1 MQQSSPRSTDVHAKL
16 RTLLGD
22 HLVTRAMKRGEIR
35 SAELDF
41 DFADVKVPNTAFK
54 RVVRDLEF
62 DVDELAIVTFLL
74 ARAHSKPLSLLPAVV
89 TARFQHA
96 LLVHNAE
103 RGPLAPGDL
112 AGRRIGLRSYPVTTA
127 VWVRAVL
134 ADDYGVAPEQ
144 VQWVAFEE
152 PHVAEY
158 RDPPN
163 VERAP
168 AGKDLLSMLLE
179 GSLDAAV
186 VGERPS
192 DPRLVPVIAD
202 PAAAAQAWHQRTGAL
217 QVNHMLVVKDVLAK
231 DRPHAAEEIVRLFAE
246 SKRAAGLPAPDTL
259 DMNPVGREANR
270 RNLDVAID
278 CVYRQGMIARRFEP
292 AELFA

>member
-1 MQQSSPRSTDVHAKL
+1 MHAKL

-22 HLVTRAMKRGEIR
+22 HLVTRAMKSGEVR
-35 SAELDF
+35 SAELSF
-41 DFADVKVPNTAFK
+41 DFADVRVPNTAFK
-54 RVVRDLEF
+54 RVVRELEF
-62 DVDELAIVTFLL
+62 DVAELAIVTFLL
-74 ARAHSKPLSLLPAVV
+74 ARAHGKPLSLLPAVI
-89 TARFQHA
+89 TARFQHP
-96 LLVHNAE
+96 LLVYNAE
-103 RGPLAPGDL
+103 RGPLRPGDL

-127 VWVRAVL
+127 AWVRAVL
-134 ADDYGVAPEQ
+134 ADDYGVAAEQ
-144 VQWVAFEE
+144 VKWVAFEQA
-152 PHVAEY
+152 HVAEY

-168 AGKDLLSMLLE
+168 AGKDMISMLLE
-179 GSLDAAV
+179 GSLDAAI

-202 PAAAAQAWHQRTGAL
+202 PAAAAKAWHQRTGAL
-217 QVNHMLVVKDVLAK
+217 QVNHMLVVKDALTK
-231 DRPHAAEEIVRLFAE
+231 DRPRAADEIVRLFSE

-270 RNLDVAID
+270 RNLEVAID

-292 AELFA
+292 QELFA